1 MTGLVLLAFF
11 AYLYLP
17 HVLFKTAAELFVDL
31 GRKQNASQ
39 LEEIASAVLPS
50 ALLHL
55 LTLGL
60 FGIIGA
66 LTPFKLPGVDWSL
79 IASAVSGETRQMGAL
94 LETRQMYWTVAYCIG
109 LTGVAA
115 ANGALYG
122 RSGYLKV
129 ILSADPLLYPDGAK
143 RAQQVSRVRAY
154 FIFVATFLWDF
165 IYSEYYVAIHR
176 WSILSP
182 FVFVKTKEGQ
192 LLHGRFRRYDRNRN
206 GEIEAITLV
215 QVSRYTREKLYEVL
229 ARGANPVSRLEGEI
243 YIKWSE
249 IVDINVTTPAKLTE
263 LWQQYEAERVRTQA
277 SQPDDSQLR

>member
-55 LTLGL
+55 LTVVL
-60 FGIIGA
+60 FWIVDAIS
-66 LTPFKLPGVDWSL
+66 PVSLPGVDWSL
-79 IASAVSGETRQMGAL
+79 IASAVSGETRGLAAIL
-94 LETRQMYWTVAYCIG
+94 GTRQMYWTVAYAIG
-109 LTGVAA
+109 VIGVAA

-122 RSGYLKV
+122 RSRYLKV
-129 ILSADPLLYPDGAK
+129 ILSADPLLYPDSSK
-143 RAQQVSRVRAY
+143 RARDVSRVRASII
-154 FIFVATFLWDF
+154 FIATFIWDF

-192 LLHGRFRRYDRNRN
+192 LLHGRFLRYDRSRN

-215 QVSRYTREKLYEVL
+215 QVSRYTRAKLYEVL
-229 ARGANPVSRLEGEI
+229 ARGANPISRLEGEI
-243 YIKWSE
+243 YIKWEE
-249 IVDINVTTPAKLTE
+249 IIDINVTTPAKLTE
-263 LWQQYEAERVRTQA
+263 LWQLYENEKMKATS
-277 SQPDDSQLR
+277 SQPDAG

>member
-1 MTGLVLLAFF
+1 VTGLVLLAFF

-17 HVLFKTAAELFVDL
+17 HVLFKTAAELFIDL

-55 LTLGL
+55 LTLVL
-60 FGIIGA
+60 FWIIGA
-66 LTPFKLPGVDWSL
+66 LSPIKLPSVDWPL
-79 IASAVSGETRQMGAL
+79 IASVVSGETRQIGAIVG
-94 LETRQMYWTVAYCIG
+94 TRQMYGAIAYCIG
-109 LTGVAA
+109 LIVMAG

-122 RSGYLKV
+122 RSVYLKV

-143 RAQQVSRVRAY
+143 HAQRVSRTRASVI
-154 FIFVATFLWDF
+154 FILTFLWDF

-192 LLHGRFRRYDRNRN
+192 LLHGRFLRYDRNRN

-243 YIKWSE
+243 YIKWIE

-263 LWQQYEAERVRTQA
+263 LWQQYEAERVRVQ
-277 SQPDDSQLR
+277 SSKPSSG

>member
-55 LTLGL
+55 LTLVL
-60 FGIIGA
+60 FWIIA
-66 LTPFKLPGVDWSL
+66 AVSPLNLPGVDWSL
-79 IASAVSGETRQMGAL
+79 IASAISGETRQLAAILG
-94 LETRQMYWTVAYCIG
+94 TRQMYWTVAYAVGVI
-109 LTGVAA
+109 GVAA
-115 ANGALYG
+115 GNGALYG
-122 RSGYLKV
+122 RSRYLKV

-143 RAQQVSRVRAY
+143 RAQQVSRVRASVI
-154 FIFVATFLWDF
+154 FIATFIWDF
-165 IYSEYYVAIHR
+165 IYGEYYVAIHR

-182 FVFVKTKEGQ
+182 FVFVKAKEGQ
-192 LLHGRFRRYDRNRN
+192 LLHGRFLRYDRNRD

-229 ARGANPVSRLEGEI
+229 ARGMNPISRLEGEI
-243 YIKWSE
+243 YIKWDE

-263 LWQQYEAERVRTQA
+263 LWQQYENERIRAKA
-277 SQPDDSQLR
+277 SQPDAG